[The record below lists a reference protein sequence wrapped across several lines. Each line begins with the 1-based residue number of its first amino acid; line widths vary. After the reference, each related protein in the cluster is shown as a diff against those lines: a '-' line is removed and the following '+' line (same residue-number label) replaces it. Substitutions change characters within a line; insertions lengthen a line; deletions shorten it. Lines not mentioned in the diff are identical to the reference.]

1 MTSIY
6 YLIPNLYR
14 SPTFTLSRLA
24 KHIIKRDAIH
34 YIQRCMFQSQKPT
47 GGVKVIY
54 QHCMLLRELGIDAK
68 PVLMGKYHGNL
79 FHFDIPTVKY
89 DEVIDIINADDI
101 VVATEFKPYEGL
113 LFKDA
118 TKILFLQNWI
128 GLTKWLSPEDK
139 HKSYFDLGYNKV
151 ITCSQFCSEYVQE
164 HMNIPATTITNGI
177 DLSLFQPDGTKRI
190 PMRVLAMSRKNPKD
204 LETIKTLLKNS
215 DYDIR
220 VVDGLTQSELIKEYQ
235 SADIFVAT
243 GYPEGFSLPPLEAM
257 ACGCVVIG
265 FTGGAGREFMRHNET
280 ALVAEDADCQAVA
293 DMLLSLQDNPEKK
306 EKIRLKGVAKAN
318 EYGLEN
324 TKKELK
330 SFYSE
335 LFNYSKNSKA
345 K

>member
-34 YIQRCMFQSQKPT
+34 YIQRCLFQSQKPT
-47 GGVKVIY
+47 GGIKVIY

-68 PVLMGKYHGNL
+68 PVLMGSYHGNL

-89 DEVIDIINADDI
+89 DEVVNTIKPEDI

-128 GLTKWLSPEDK
+128 GLTQWLAPKDK
-139 HKSYFDLGYNKV
+139 ERSYIELGYNKV

-164 HMNIPATTITNGI
+164 HMNIPAVTITNGI
-177 DLSLFQPDGTKRI
+177 DLSVFQPEKTKRI
-190 PMRVLAMSRKNPKD
+190 SNRVLAMSRKNPTD
-204 LETIKTLLKNS
+204 LETIKKLLKNS

-220 VVDGLTQSELIKEYQ
+220 VVDGLTQNQLIEEYQ

-257 ACGCVVIG
+257 ACGCVVVG
-265 FTGGAGREFMRHNET
+265 FTGGAGAEFMLHNET
-280 ALVAEDADCQAVA
+280 ALVAKDGDCLDVA
-293 DMLLSLQDNPEKK
+293 NMLLSLQKDSTKK
-306 EKIRLKGVAKAN
+306 EKIRNQGLAKAS

-324 TKKELK
+324 TKQKLE
-330 SFYSE
+330 SFYSK
-335 LFNYSKNSKA
+335 LINSSQNSKA